1 MFPLFVLSRL
11 TDVVELHGRLGG
23 VSVQSLHG
31 NRVVLEIRSD
41 EHIEDQGGEVIDRTD
56 SPLILTIKY
65 HLDGGTRPVFG
76 GATVKYLTICQ

>member
-1 MFPLFVLSRL
+1 M
-11 TDVVELHGRLGG
+11 VELHSRLGG

-31 NRVVLEIRSD
+31 DCVVLEIRSD
-41 EHIEDQGGEVIDRTD
+41 AHIEDRGGEVIGRTA

-65 HLDGGTRPVFG
+65 RLDGGTRPVFG

>member
-1 MFPLFVLSRL
+1 M
-11 TDVVELHGRLGG
+11 VELHGRLGG